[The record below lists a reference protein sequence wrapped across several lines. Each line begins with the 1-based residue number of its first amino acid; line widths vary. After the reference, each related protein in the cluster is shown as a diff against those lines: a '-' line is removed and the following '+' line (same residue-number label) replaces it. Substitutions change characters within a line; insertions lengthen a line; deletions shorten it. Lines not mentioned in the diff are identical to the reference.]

1 MVVMDKITFL
11 IKLKEAQIRKIE
23 NDIYEENKDS
33 AVRTNYLQRKYQLD
47 GINIPDIYRR
57 IVNYQIKRY
66 GKQLEMSTSTQ
77 LTPQDI
83 ERLRVNA
90 RNRKKSRLGK

>member
-1 MVVMDKITFL
+1 M
-11 IKLKEAQIRKIE
+11 
-23 NDIYEENKDS
+23 
-33 AVRTNYLQRKYQLD
+33 
-47 GINIPDIYRR
+47 PDIYRR

-66 GKQLEMSTSTQ
+66 GKQLEMSTGTQ